1 MTAATQYRA
10 VFFDFDGTL
19 ANTEKLAV
27 YATQAAFAQMGL
39 PVPTAAAII
48 QYQGIPI
55 ETSFPLLAQHPM
67 DQTMLQQLF
76 TAFRSAYQ
84 AGESAETIQAF
95 SGIPELLTQLAG
107 AGQQLFLMTSKKSA
121 VAQRNLAILSLD
133 KYFTAVYGSDRVVAY
148 KPAPGGLQQAL
159 AEYQLSANEAVM
171 VGDAT
176 FDIDAGNAAGMTT
189 IAVTWGAHT
198 RETLK
203 QSEPDYL
210 VATREALAE
219 VLHK

>member
-10 VFFDFDGTL
+10 VFFDFDGNL

-95 SGIPELLTQLAG
+95 SGILELLTQLVG

-121 VAQRNLAILSLD
+121 VAQWNLAILSLD

-198 RETLK
+198 REMLK
-203 QSEPDYL
+203 QFEPDYL

>member
-10 VFFDFDGTL
+10 VFFDFDGNL

-84 AGESAETIQAF
+84 ASESAETIQAF
-95 SGIPELLTQLAG
+95 SGILELLTQLVG

-121 VAQRNLAILSLD
+121 VAQWNLAILSLD

-189 IAVTWGAHT
+189 IAVTWGVHT
-198 RETLK
+198 REMLK

>member
-1 MTAATQYRA
+1 MITKRYRA
-10 VFFDFDGTL
+10 IFFDFDGTL

-39 PVPTAAAII
+39 PVPTAAAIT

-55 ETSFPLLAQHPM
+55 ETSFPLLTQHPI

-76 TAFRSAYQ
+76 IAFRSAYQ

-95 SGIPELLTQLAG
+95 AGIPELLAQLVA
-107 AGQQLFLMTSKKSA
+107 ADQQLFLMTSKKSA
-121 VAQRNLAILSLD
+121 VAQRNLAILSLEQF
-133 KYFTAVYGSDRVVAY
+133 FTAIYGSDRVVAY

-159 AEYQLSANEAVM
+159 AEYQLTAEQAVM

-189 IAVTWGAHT
+189 VAVTWGAHT
-198 RETLK
+198 PAQLV
-203 QSEPDYL
+203 QSKPDYL
-210 VATREALAE
+210 VTTREALAE
-219 VLHK
+219 VLNT